1 MSENNMN
8 LGADEKKR
16 IQENMSAFVDEF
28 EKEIG
33 ADKEDDLMEHIPTQ
47 ESLRDQMAQEN
58 KKAVEVPKTE
68 MNDDRVAM
76 TNPNAIRRNIG
87 KTIDMNMDSFNKENN
102 VTVIGLEESTTQS
115 ANIPNSVTSTISVEA
130 EIPGTIKSS
139 TPEENIDNSIKANE
153 PLGEKGNS
161 TPIESEERKVTS
173 DEPIPEEEEISVVK
187 HIPNRDLG
195 VSNKGYTMNEFL
207 KNLKVD
213 LNNIDVVDS
222 DPMTKTKNVQFLLN
236 NKPKTQVVALQSGYI
251 SYVEGFNFDQIN
263 ALVNSTLDD
272 YGNQLLLCQSIYSA
286 INTTNAGKMDF
297 RKWCENTSFYDLD
310 SFIYGVYLETFPGTT
325 KFDVKCGTC
334 GKQIEA
340 TVNNDTLIKASNE
353 DSKNILST
361 ILAHKNNPKETMMNS
376 IIHTSKKIFLEDSK
390 MILKIK
396 LPTIQKHLDLLASI
410 NAKAKEKN
418 QHILTIL
425 LFLEELYMLD
435 LDKSLVAGSPKYNIV
450 ADREE
455 QSAYLKRM
463 TYNDAKHVSDE
474 INNMIRKYQVEFQ
487 IRSFKCSACG
497 SDIGNI
503 PIDIE
508 QLLFFRMSE

>member
-1 MSENNMN
+1 MSENNIN
-8 LGADEKKR
+8 FGADEKKR

-33 ADKEDDLMEHIPTQ
+33 ADKEDDLMEHVPTQ
-47 ESLRDQMAQEN
+47 EALRDQMIQES
-58 KKAVEVPKTE
+58 KKTTDIPKTE
-68 MNDDRVAM
+68 LNEDRVAM
-76 TNPNAIRRNIG
+76 TDPNAMRKNIG
-87 KTIDMNMDSFNKENN
+87 KTIDMNVDSFNGENN
-102 VTVIGLEESTTQS
+102 VTVIGDGDSPTRLS
-115 ANIPNSVTSTISVEA
+115 NIPNQVTSTISVEIPNRGDTTTA
-130 EIPGTIKSS
+130 EK
-139 TPEENIDNSIKANE
+139 IDAPIKATK
-153 PLGEKGNS
+153 PLGDETHR
-161 TPIESEERKVTS
+161 TPIETETKEVTP
-173 DEPIPEEEEISVVK
+173 DESIPEEEVTVIK

-236 NKPKTQVVALQSGYI
+236 NKSKTQVVALQSGYI

-340 TVNNDTLIKASNE
+340 TVNNDTLIKASND

-390 MILKIK
+390 MILRIK